1 MKWKNIPR
9 KVSSGLLLGL
19 LIAALSGTGCGNG
32 GNGGNGDNGN
42 DGDNGDIVV
51 SLQISRF
58 TTSSLSDARADE
70 ILAGKSTILQTN
82 DGTEDVECGVVFTR
96 DGPVTVFDT
105 GNGVI
110 NSRADFQAI
119 NNLPGNVKV
128 VNQINFCSRLAP
140 NIIGCAP
147 VPGTS
152 RLVVRFTRIRK
163 TFCGC
168 TSSATTRASATATA
182 TTW

>member
-19 LIAALSGTGCGNG
+19 LITALSGTGCGNG
-32 GNGGNGDNGN
+32 SNGANGNDGGNGDK
-42 DGDNGDIVV
+42 VV

-70 ILAGKSTILQTN
+70 ILDGKSTILQTN
-82 DGTEDVECGVVFTR
+82 DGTGDVECGVVFTR

-119 NNLPGNVKV
+119 NSLPGNVKV
-128 VNQINFCSRLAP
+128 VCSP
-140 NIIGCAP
+140 
-147 VPGTS
+147 
-152 RLVVRFTRIRK
+152 
-163 TFCGC
+163 
-168 TSSATTRASATATA
+168 SSASAYDEARPSPSA
-182 TTW
+182 GSSPANAGG